1 MGDLY
6 QEITDWSKGV
16 QAASPADRI
25 PLNST
30 PLAYNTAFRNI
41 GEGLAQLGVRPGLK
55 IVNTTAFSTSPL
67 IQFLRLYSY
76 NTGSGYTNY
85 QVAIATDG
93 TLRLKDNTDTFSAA
107 LAPPANFPSPST
119 CITSGD
125 VTVDATVFA
134 NRLFLLSSAGDQRS
148 LTGTTYHMWGLAP
161 YASWTLSNDATGT
174 SSMPNETYDV
184 ALTTYDTATG
194 AESSLATYQS
204 GTPGGTNH
212 RLKITISPTAAETAR
227 YPYWRVYLRR
237 TSTQANL
244 YQVLTLE
251 DAAGSP
257 IATDGNIPVGTTT
270 VYVDLSASQIAN
282 LTTVAPTTTEN
293 NGPPSSARFVATYG
307 RRLIVADTR
316 NVYWSKQDK
325 PDNFPALNYEPIETG
340 EGDQITGLYPFS
352 DELLLVFTTTAVW
365 GIFGNDPQ
373 TWTLKAIDHTIGCAS
388 HTSIVEFNGIV
399 AWWSNAE
406 GPVSFDG
413 QRITPLA
420 LTKLGRPLVVDQ
432 IEQSRLSRIWAGHDP
447 QGSRVIWAAP
457 SLLNTT
463 TLDIL
468 FPYNYIVEQWEATRW
483 NPMPVGALALG
494 YIADGTQR
502 CFVGGTGGQ
511 VFYFDE
517 DTHNDAVPSGTTST
531 TFVPAT
537 SSITTI
543 SGTGFYTTGAGL
555 AKRMA
560 VITDSDNRPI
570 AKVQIASNTSTT
582 LTLTSTLTG
591 LTAGTTYTCYLGSPD
606 FRLYTKWLDLD
617 QIFIR
622 KRFDR
627 AYIQLESDGATSG
640 FYLTSQVNFANE
652 SRAAKNVIDIVGD
665 TWDASTSLWDTSVW
679 AGQGLLKKRLS
690 LLRTAHALRLALFH
704 FTPNKDIIVNG
715 IGILARAQSDR
726 YYGTL

>member
-1 MGDLY
+1 MSDLY
-6 QEITDWSKGV
+6 QEITEWSKGV
-16 QAASPADRI
+16 QSASPPDRI

-41 GEGLAQLGVRPGLK
+41 GQGVAQLGVRPGLK
-55 IVNTTAFSTSPL
+55 VVNTTAFSGSPHVH
-67 IQFLRLYSY
+67 FLRLYSY
-76 NTGSGYTNY
+76 DTGSGYTNY
-85 QVAIATDG
+85 QVAIADDG
-93 TLRLKDNTDTFSAA
+93 TLRLKDNTDTFGASVV
-107 LAPPANFPSPST
+107 PPANFPAPST
-119 CITSGD
+119 ALTAGD
-125 VTVDATVFA
+125 ITVDGTVYA

-161 YASWTLSNDATGT
+161 YASWTLGNAASGSNA
-174 SSMPNETYDV
+174 MPNETYDI
-184 ALTTYDTATG
+184 AITTYDPVTG
-194 AESSLATYQS
+194 GESSLATYQS
-204 GTPGGTNH
+204 GTPGGGNQ
-212 RLKITISPTAAETAR
+212 RLTVTISPTAAEQAR

-237 TSTQANL
+237 TTTQANL
-244 YQVLTLE
+244 YQVLTFE
-251 DAAGSP
+251 NAGGTT
-257 IATDGNIPVGTTT
+257 IVTDGNIPVGTTT
-270 VYVDLSASQIAN
+270 VYLDLSASQIAN

-293 NGPPSSARFVATYG
+293 NGPPATAAFVATYG

-316 NVYWSKQDK
+316 NIYWAKQDK
-325 PDNFPALNYEPIETG
+325 PDNFPPLNYEPIETG

-388 HTSIVEFNGIV
+388 HTSIVEFNGKV

-420 LTKLGRPLVVDQ
+420 LTTLGRPLVVDQ

-447 QGSRVIWAAP
+447 QGSRILWAAP

-468 FPYNYIVEQWEATRW
+468 FPYNYVVEQWEATRW
-483 NPMPVGALALG
+483 NPLSVGALALG
-494 YIADGTQR
+494 YIADGSQR

-511 VFYFDE
+511 VFYFDQ
-517 DTHNDAVPSGTTST
+517 DTHNDAVPSGTVSG
-531 TFVPAT
+531 TFIPAT
-537 SSITTI
+537 STITTI
-543 SGTGFYTTGAGL
+543 AGTGFYTTGSGL
-555 AKRMA
+555 ATRMA

-570 AKVQIASNTSTT
+570 AKVEIASNTSTT
-582 LTLTSTLTG
+582 LTLAASLTG
-591 LTAGTTYTCYLGSPD
+591 LTAGATYTVHLGSPD
-606 FRLYTKWLDLD
+606 FRLYTKWMDLD

-627 AYIQLESDGATSG
+627 AYVQLESAGNTSG
-640 FYLTSQVNFANE
+640 FYLTSQVDFANE
-652 SRAAKNVIDIVGD
+652 SRAAKNIIDVAGD
-665 TWDASTSLWDTSVW
+665 LWDASTSLWDSSVW
-679 AGQGLLKKRLS
+679 AGQGLLKKRIP

-704 FTPNKDIIVNG
+704 FQTNRDIIVTG
-715 IGILARAQSDR
+715 LGVLARAQSDR
-726 YYGTL
+726 YYGSS